1 MAEKCHKF
9 SGSPEKWAQKG
20 GASAQV
26 NYFFSFRLFKLGGS
40 LSFENS
46 VGLGDFM
53 MKI

>member
-20 GASAQV
+20 GPTRAS
-26 NYFFSFRLFKLGGS
+26 YFFSFGLFKLGCS

-46 VGLGDFM
+46 FGLGDFM